1 MTDKLHLDRAA
12 LQGLWRQMLRMRRFE
27 ALCVELYQAQK
38 IKGFLHLYDGEEAV
52 ATGVMSALD
61 ERDAVVATYREH
73 GQALARGVPMREL
86 LAELLGK
93 LEGSCRGRGGSM
105 HVFDRARRFFGG
117 NAIVGGGLPLATGI
131 ALADRRLRPGA
142 VTACFFGEGAVTEG
156 AFHESLNLAALWK
169 LPVLFVCEN
178 NGYAMGVPLAIGES
192 QPEIFRKAAAYRIE
206 AEAIDGMDPLA
217 VSAAARRAV
226 ERLRAGQGPFLLECR
241 TYRFR
246 AHSMFDAQ
254 AYRSR
259 EEVEAWRE
267 RDPVTRMR
275 AWLLASHLMTDT
287 EAAAI
292 EAGIEAELADALAWA
307 EAGHPEPVAELERF
321 LLMDKVVQEEG
332 VAAGGPAAASGSGT
346 LGPGQAEPLPP
357 ITAASRALPASTPS
371 TLAVGEKISYREA
384 CRQAIRDALNSDPRV
399 LLLGED
405 VGRYGGCYAVS
416 KGLLEEFGPERIVDT
431 PLAENGFVGAGV
443 GAAIAGLRPV
453 VEVMT
458 CNFSLLA
465 LDQIVNGAATLPH
478 MSGGQFAV
486 PLVIRMATGGG
497 RQLAAQHSHSFEG
510 WFAHVPGLKVLAP
523 ATVEDARRMLA
534 AALADPNPVLL
545 FEHIMLYAAE
555 DELDPAVGSV
565 DIERARVRRVGRD
578 VTLASYGWSLS
589 KCLDAAAQ
597 LAGEGIEA
605 EVIDLRVLR
614 PLDSDT
620 VIGSL
625 RRTHRLLIVDEGWKS
640 GSVSAELA
648 ARVAEQALYELDAP
662 IARICARE
670 LPVPYPAHLEQAC
683 LPQVEDIVAAARGL
697 VRPGARG

>member
-1 MTDKLHLDRAA
+1 MSNKLHLDRAA

-27 ALCVELYQAQK
+27 AQCVELYQAQR

-52 ATGVMSALD
+52 AAGVMSALD
-61 ERDAVVATYREH
+61 ECDAVVATYREH
-73 GQALARGVPMREL
+73 GQALARGVPMRDL

-93 LEGSCRGRGGSM
+93 LEGCCRGRGGSM
-105 HVFDRARRFFGG
+105 HVFDRRHRFFGG

-156 AFHESLNLAALWK
+156 AFHESLNLAALWQ

-178 NGYAMGVPLAIGES
+178 NGYAMGVPLAVGES
-192 QPEIFRKAAAYRIE
+192 QPEIWRKAAAYRIE
-206 AEAIDGMDPLA
+206 AEAVDGMDPVA

-226 ERLRAGQGPFLLECR
+226 ERLRAERGPFLLECR

-254 AYRSR
+254 AYRTR
-259 EEVEAWRE
+259 EEVDAWRE
-267 RDPVTRMR
+267 RDPVARMR
-275 AWLLASHLMTDT
+275 DWLLVNHLMAEA

-292 EAGIEAELADALAWA
+292 EAAVEAEVADALAWA
-307 EAGHPEPVAELERF
+307 DSGSLEPLADLERF
-321 LLMDKVVQEEG
+321 VLMDAVVQEEG
-332 VAAGGPAAASGSGT
+332 GAVPGAAAAGARALDRQSA
-346 LGPGQAEPLPP
+346 AEPLPAS
-357 ITAASRALPASTPS
+357 TADDAAQPASAPSLPA
-371 TLAVGEKISYREA
+371 AGQKISYREA
-384 CRQAIRDALNSDPRV
+384 CRQAIRDALQSDPRV

-431 PLAENGFVGAGV
+431 PLSENGFVGAGF
-443 GAAIAGLRPV
+443 GAAVAGLRPI

-510 WFAHVPGLKVLAP
+510 WFEHVPGLKVLAP
-523 ATVEDARRMLA
+523 ATVEDARHMLA

-545 FEHIMLYAAE
+545 FEHIMLYGE
-555 DELDPAVGSV
+555 EGELDPAVSAV
-565 DIERARVRRVGRD
+565 DIERARVRRTGVD
-578 VTLASYGWSLS
+578 VTIATYGWSLS
-589 KCLDAAAQ
+589 KCQEAASQ

-605 EVIDLRVLR
+605 EVIDLRMLR
-614 PLDSDT
+614 PLDSAT
-620 VIGSL
+620 VIDSL

-648 ARVAEQALYELDAP
+648 ARVAEDALYELDAP
-662 IARICARE
+662 IVRICARE

-683 LPQVEDIVAAARGL
+683 LPQVGQIVAAARGL
-697 VRPGARG
+697 LRPGARG